1 MCLFGLSKSNF
12 LMMMYSIVDSSVGD
26 SFEETDGKAIA
37 AGVSELK
44 KKKTMHS
51 KTMIL
56 KENTLEGGTPE

>member
-1 MCLFGLSKSNF
+1 
-12 LMMMYSIVDSSVGD
+12 MMMYSIVDSSVGD
-26 SFEETDGKAIA
+26 SFEETDGKAMA

-51 KTMIL
+51 KTMIF